1 MRETRQFSFAVRAVA
16 DDGVFSGYGSVF
28 DVVYDVSGYGDK
40 EMVAPGAFK
49 KSLAEL
55 NAAGRKL
62 PILWQHRAEEPIGS
76 WREVRE
82 DDHGLY
88 VEGGLWLDDAHY
100 ARLAQR
106 GMRDKAVTGLSIGFY
121 PDRWAY
127 DEKAGVTIL
136 EEVKLVEVSVVN
148 VPANDDARVD
158 QVRMRL
164 ARGEKPTIREFEKSL
179 RERGFSRAEAE
190 EIASDG
196 FRFWARREAQPK
208 ATSNEMG
215 ALVSRLRNFT
225 LPTF

>member
-1 MRETRQFSFAVRAVA
+1 MRETRQFNFAVRAVE

-62 PILWQHRAEEPIGS
+62 PILWQHRSEEPIGA
-76 WREVRE
+76 WLDVRE
-82 DDHGLY
+82 DDHGLP
-88 VEGGLWLDDAHY
+88 VTGQLWLEDTSY

-136 EEVKLVEVSVVN
+136 EEVRLVEISVVN

-158 QVRMRL
+158 AVRMRL
-164 ARGEKPTIREFEKSL
+164 ARGEKPTIREFERSL
-179 RERGFSRAEAE
+179 RERGYSRTEAE
-190 EIASDG
+190 DIAESG
-196 FRFWARREAQPK
+196 FRFWARREAAPK
-208 ATSNEMG
+208 ASTDMG
-215 ALVSRLRNFT
+215 ELVSRLRNFT

>member
-1 MRETRQFSFAVRAVA
+1 
-16 DDGVFSGYGSVF
+16 
-28 DVVYDVSGYGDK
+28 
-40 EMVAPGAFK
+40 MVAPGAFQ
-49 KSLAEL
+49 KSIAATI
-55 NAAGRKL
+55 AAGRKL
-62 PILWQHRAEEPIGS
+62 PILWQHRSEEPIGS

-82 DDHGLY
+82 DDHGLF
-88 VEGGLWLDDAHY
+88 VEGGLWLDDAPY

-121 PDRWAY
+121 PDRWAF
-127 DEKAGVTIL
+127 DEKAGVMIL
-136 EEVKLVEVSVVN
+136 EEVTLVEVSVVN

-158 QVRMRL
+158 TVRMRL
-164 ARGEKPTIREFEKSL
+164 ARGEKPTIREFERSL

-208 ATSNEMG
+208 ASTDMG
-215 ALVSRLRNFT
+215 ELVSRLRTFT

>member
-1 MRETRQFSFAVRAVA
+1 MRETRQFNFSVRAVE

-28 DVVYDVSGYGDK
+28 DVVYDVGYGDK
-40 EMVAPGAFK
+40 EKVAPGAFL
-49 KSLAEL
+49 KSLAAL
-55 NAAGRKL
+55 KAAGRKL
-62 PILWQHRAEEPIGS
+62 PVLWQHRIEEPIGS

-82 DDHGLY
+82 DDHGLF

-106 GMRDKAVTGLSIGFY
+106 GMRDKAVTGLSIGFF

-136 EEVKLVEVSVVN
+136 EEVTLVEVSVVS

-158 QVRMRL
+158 AVRMRL
-164 ARGEKPTIREFEKSL
+164 ARGEKPTIREFERSL

-190 EIASDG
+190 DIAADG
-196 FRFWARREAQPK
+196 FRHWARREAAPK
-208 ATSNEMG
+208 ASTDMG
-215 ALVSRLRNFT
+215 ALVSRLSNFT
-225 LPTF
+225 LPKI